1 MEFTRDLEV
10 QRMQL
15 FMQTQIEVAKME
27 HAKHGGTE
35 IELLFMKILLCRRFG
50 GRLRVG
56 PENRCWIL

>member
-1 MEFTRDLEV
+1 MKFGEIYERIEGTKQQQMMELEKHRMEFTRDLEV

-35 IELLFMKILLCRRFG
+35 HYL
-50 GRLRVG
+50 
-56 PENRCWIL
+56 